1 MSPVEKTK
9 RPKFGCMWAI
19 LVLFTLVVLGG
30 CGLIIIGL
38 IAGESLSGSFAK
50 TTSVTQ
56 SMGVDESPQ
65 VSEVWSCG
73 EGESKVVRIPIS
85 GFIHLGEEST
95 LLGTMPSPTLVALRS
110 IRAATQDD
118 EVDAIILDVDSGGG
132 GITASDI
139 LFKAVMDFRDARPG
153 RVVVSIFG
161 DVAASGAYYIALAS
175 DQIIARPT
183 SITGSIGVIM
193 KSINLEKLASKHGIE
208 DVTIASGSNKDLL
221 NPLKEMD
228 PEQKAILQTVVD
240 EMHQRF
246 ESLLADRR
254 QLHFA
259 HASKLADGRIFS
271 AQKALDLGLID
282 QIGYWEDAMSL
293 TAESLDVDSVKV
305 FRYEEP
311 FSFSD
316 FLRGAG
322 NVKPETVLRRLTRP
336 RIMYRWQF

>member
-1 MSPVEKTK
+1 
-9 RPKFGCMWAI
+9 MWVS
-19 LVLFTLVVLGG
+19 LVLFTLMVLGG
-30 CGLIIIGL
+30 CGIIIVAL
-38 IAGESLSGSFAK
+38 IAGDTLSSSFGRA
-50 TTSVTQ
+50 TAATE
-56 SMGVDESPQ
+56 SMGVDECPQ
-65 VSEVWSCG
+65 LSEVWSCG
-73 EGESKVVRIPIS
+73 QGDSKVIRIPIN

-110 IRAATQDD
+110 IRAATHDE

-139 LFKAVMDFRDARPG
+139 LYKAVMDFRDARPG

-175 DQIIARPT
+175 DQIMARPT

-193 KSINLEKLASKHGIE
+193 KSVNLEKLATKHGIE
-208 DVTIASGSNKDLL
+208 DVTIASGDNKDLL

-228 PEQKAILQTVVD
+228 PQQLEILQTVVD

-282 QIGYWEDAMSL
+282 RIGYWEDAMSL
-293 TAESLDVDSVKV
+293 TAEVLNVDQVKV

-311 FSFSD
+311 FSLSD
-316 FLRGAG
+316 FLHGAG
-322 NVKPETVLRRLTRP
+322 GVEPETLLRRIASP
-336 RIMYRWQF
+336 RILYSWPF